1 MFTVGRTY
9 LLGYL
14 NRNGSTNLCIRKEDI
29 VSAVKVCSMVQEP
42 GTPSPPNPRK
52 SSWPETP
59 VFSPFS
65 CIFFFYT
72 MNTPKALVLMTL
84 FKSPFHEGEKK
95 AIRKAIRKKNQQFSQ
110 CAPTLPM
117 GSIDSPSSSPSLCI
131 PSSISILVES
141 GRAQAEAKP
150 ATPNTAASP

>member
-14 NRNGSTNLCIRKEDI
+14 NRNGSTNLCICKEDI
-29 VSAVKVCSMVQEP
+29 VNAVKVCSMVQEP

-95 AIRKAIRKKNQQFSQ
+95 AIRKAIKKKKS
-110 CAPTLPM
+110 A
-117 GSIDSPSSSPSLCI
+117 
-131 PSSISILVES
+131 ILTM
-141 GRAQAEAKP
+141 R
-150 ATPNTAASP
+150 PNSTHGKH